1 MDIFQA
7 FLSRDNENP
16 PTFSEIFH
24 SAALKHALGT
34 KSYLLDHYLSLFFRL
49 TAQIDF
55 VALQDEVHQAIGDAQ
70 RSFKENPALLSV
82 FSCQEPATKMNLCF
96 LRQADSIL
104 EQAVHDFLIEKTF
117 LWNASIDLMELRQ
130 TEQKLM
136 EHISKEP
143 LEAFQRMLL
152 RRFLPCPLA
161 PLFSQGVLVEIT
173 KRFLTRDLETD
184 QEVFRLFLKTFGH
197 NQDHRLSRWFAL
209 PLEGAI
215 TSCACKRIESP
226 PSALLSQ
233 LPPLAA
239 IFICSLLL
247 FHP

>member
-24 SAALKHALGT
+24 SAAALKYALGT

-55 VALQDEVHQAIGDAQ
+55 VALQDEAHQSMADTQ
-70 RSFKENPALLSV
+70 RSFKENPSLLSV
-82 FSCQEPATKMNLCF
+82 FPCQEPATKINLCF

-104 EQAVHDFLIEKTF
+104 EQTLKDFLREKTF
-117 LWNASIDLMELRQ
+117 EWNAAVDLIELRQ

-136 EHISKEP
+136 EHIAKEP

-161 PLFSQGVLVEIT
+161 PLFSQGVLVEMT
-173 KRFLTRDLETD
+173 KRFFTRDLETD

-197 NQDHRLSRWFAL
+197 EKSD
-209 PLEGAI
+209 
-215 TSCACKRIESP
+215 
-226 PSALLSQ
+226 
-233 LPPLAA
+233 
-239 IFICSLLL
+239 
-247 FHP
+247 

>member
-16 PTFSEIFH
+16 PSFSEIFH
-24 SAALKHALGT
+24 SAAALKHALGT

-55 VALQDEVHQAIGDAQ
+55 VAMQDEVHQAIGDAQ
-70 RSFKENPALLSV
+70 HSFKENPSLLSV
-82 FSCQEPATKMNLCF
+82 FPCQEPATKINLCF

-104 EQAVHDFLIEKTF
+104 EQARKDFLREKTF
-117 LWNASIDLMELRQ
+117 EWNTAIDLIELRQ

-136 EHISKEP
+136 ERIGKEP
-143 LEAFQRMLL
+143 LEAFQQMLF

-161 PLFSQGVLVEIT
+161 PLFSQGILVELT

-184 QEVFRLFLKTFGH
+184 QEVFRLFMKTFGH
-197 NQDHRLSRWFAL
+197 EKSD
-209 PLEGAI
+209 
-215 TSCACKRIESP
+215 
-226 PSALLSQ
+226 
-233 LPPLAA
+233 
-239 IFICSLLL
+239 
-247 FHP
+247 

>member
-7 FLSRDNENP
+7 FLSHNDENP

-24 SAALKHALGT
+24 SAAALRRALGT

-55 VALQDEVHQAIGDAQ
+55 VALQDEVHQTIANTQ
-70 RSFKENPALLSV
+70 RIFKENPSLLSQ
-82 FSCQEPATKMNLCF
+82 FACQEPATKINLCF
-96 LRQADSIL
+96 LQQADSIL
-104 EQAVHDFLIEKTF
+104 EQAVHDFLNEKTS

-136 EHISKEP
+136 EHMGKEP

-161 PLFSQGVLVEIT
+161 PLFSQGILVEMT
-173 KRFLTRDLETD
+173 KRFLLRDLETD
-184 QEVFRLFLKTFGH
+184 QEVFRLFL
-197 NQDHRLSRWFAL
+197 NR
-209 PLEGAI
+209 
-215 TSCACKRIESP
+215 
-226 PSALLSQ
+226 
-233 LPPLAA
+233 
-239 IFICSLLL
+239 

>member
-16 PTFSEIFH
+16 STFSEIFH
-24 SAALKHALGT
+24 SAAALKCALGT

-55 VALQDEVHQAIGDAQ
+55 VALQDEVHQAMADAQ
-70 RSFKENPALLSV
+70 RSFKENLSLRSE
-82 FSCQEPATKMNLCF
+82 FACQEPATKINLCF

-104 EQAVHDFLIEKTF
+104 EQARNGFLREKTF
-117 LWNASIDLMELRQ
+117 EWNATVDLIELRQ

-136 EHISKEP
+136 EHMGKEP

-161 PLFSQGVLVEIT
+161 PLFSQGILVELT

-184 QEVFRLFLKTFGH
+184 QEVFRLFLYGILGGQ
-197 NQDHRLSRWFAL
+197 NR
-209 PLEGAI
+209 P
-215 TSCACKRIESP
+215 
-226 PSALLSQ
+226 
-233 LPPLAA
+233 
-239 IFICSLLL
+239 
-247 FHP
+247 

>member
-7 FLSRDNENP
+7 FLSHNDENP

-24 SAALKHALGT
+24 SAAALRRALGT

-55 VALQDEVHQAIGDAQ
+55 VALQDEVHQTIANTQ
-70 RSFKENPALLSV
+70 RIFKENPSLLSQ
-82 FSCQEPATKMNLCF
+82 FACQEPATKINLCF
-96 LRQADSIL
+96 LQQADSIL
-104 EQAVHDFLIEKTF
+104 EQAVHDFLNEKTS

-136 EHISKEP
+136 EHMGKEP

-161 PLFSQGVLVEIT
+161 PLFSQGILVEMT
-173 KRFLTRDLETD
+173 KRFLLRDLETD

-197 NQDHRLSRWFAL
+197 EKSD
-209 PLEGAI
+209 
-215 TSCACKRIESP
+215 
-226 PSALLSQ
+226 
-233 LPPLAA
+233 
-239 IFICSLLL
+239 
-247 FHP
+247 

>member
-24 SAALKHALGT
+24 SAAALKRALGT

-55 VALQDEVHQAIGDAQ
+55 VALQDEVHQAMADTQ
-70 RSFKENPALLSV
+70 RSFKENPSLLSE
-82 FSCQEPATKMNLCF
+82 FYCQEPATKINLCF
-96 LRQADSIL
+96 LEQADSIS
-104 EQAVHDFLIEKTF
+104 EQALYDFLREKTSE
-117 LWNASIDLMELRQ
+117 WNAAVDLMELRQ

-136 EHISKEP
+136 EHISKKP
-143 LEAFQRMLL
+143 LEAFQQMLL

-161 PLFSQGVLVEIT
+161 PLFSQGVLVEMT

-197 NQDHRLSRWFAL
+197 
-209 PLEGAI
+209 E
-215 TSCACKRIESP
+215 KRD
-226 PSALLSQ
+226 
-233 LPPLAA
+233 
-239 IFICSLLL
+239 
-247 FHP
+247 

>member
-24 SAALKHALGT
+24 STAALKRTLGT

-55 VALQDEVHQAIGDAQ
+55 VALQDEAHQAMADAQ
-70 RSFKENPALLSV
+70 CSFKENPSLLSE
-82 FSCQEPATKMNLCF
+82 FHCQEPATKINLCF

-104 EQAVHDFLIEKTF
+104 EQTRNGFLREKTF
-117 LWNASIDLMELRQ
+117 EWNAAVDLIELRQ

-136 EHISKEP
+136 EHIGKKP
-143 LEAFQRMLL
+143 LEAFQQMLL

-161 PLFSQGVLVEIT
+161 PLFSQSVLVELT
-173 KRFLTRDLETD
+173 KRFLTRDLETYL
-184 QEVFRLFLKTFGH
+184 EVFRLFLKTFRH
-197 NQDHRLSRWFAL
+197 EKSD
-209 PLEGAI
+209 
-215 TSCACKRIESP
+215 
-226 PSALLSQ
+226 
-233 LPPLAA
+233 
-239 IFICSLLL
+239 
-247 FHP
+247 

>member
-7 FLSRDNENP
+7 FLSHNDENP

-24 SAALKHALGT
+24 SAAALRRALGT

-55 VALQDEVHQAIGDAQ
+55 VALQDEVHQTMGDAQ
-70 RSFKENPALLSV
+70 RSFKENPSLLSE
-82 FSCQEPATKMNLCF
+82 FYCQEPATKINLCF
-96 LRQADSIL
+96 LWQADSIL
-104 EQAVHDFLIEKTF
+104 EQTVHDFLNEKTS

-136 EHISKEP
+136 KHMGKEP

-161 PLFSQGVLVEIT
+161 PLFSQGILVEMS

-197 NQDHRLSRWFAL
+197 EKSD
-209 PLEGAI
+209 
-215 TSCACKRIESP
+215 
-226 PSALLSQ
+226 
-233 LPPLAA
+233 
-239 IFICSLLL
+239 
-247 FHP
+247 

>member
-7 FLSRDNENP
+7 FLSHNDENP

-24 SAALKHALGT
+24 SAAALKRALGT

-55 VALQDEVHQAIGDAQ
+55 VAMQDEVHQAMADAQ
-70 RSFKENPALLSV
+70 RSFKENPSLLSQ
-82 FSCQEPATKMNLCF
+82 FYCQEPATKINLCF

-104 EQAVHDFLIEKTF
+104 EQARKDFLREKTF
-117 LWNASIDLMELRQ
+117 EWNAAVDLMELRQ

-136 EHISKEP
+136 EHMGKEP

-161 PLFSQGVLVEIT
+161 PLFSQGILVETT

-184 QEVFRLFLKTFGH
+184 QEVFRLFLYGILGGQ
-197 NQDHRLSRWFAL
+197 NR
-209 PLEGAI
+209 P
-215 TSCACKRIESP
+215 
-226 PSALLSQ
+226 
-233 LPPLAA
+233 
-239 IFICSLLL
+239 
-247 FHP
+247 

>member
-7 FLSRDNENP
+7 FLSHNDENP

-24 SAALKHALGT
+24 SAAALRRALGT

-55 VALQDEVHQAIGDAQ
+55 VALQDEVHQTIANTQ
-70 RSFKENPALLSV
+70 RIFKENPSLLSQ
-82 FSCQEPATKMNLCF
+82 FACQEPATKINLCF
-96 LRQADSIL
+96 LQQADSIL
-104 EQAVHDFLIEKTF
+104 EQAVHDFLNEKTS

-136 EHISKEP
+136 EHMGKEP

-161 PLFSQGVLVEIT
+161 PLFSQGILVEIT
-173 KRFLTRDLETD
+173 KRFLTRNLETD
-184 QEVFRLFLKTFGH
+184 QEIFRLFLKTFGH
-197 NQDHRLSRWFAL
+197 EKSD
-209 PLEGAI
+209 
-215 TSCACKRIESP
+215 
-226 PSALLSQ
+226 
-233 LPPLAA
+233 
-239 IFICSLLL
+239 
-247 FHP
+247 

>member
-16 PTFSEIFH
+16 PSFSEIFH
-24 SAALKHALGT
+24 SAAALKHALGT

-70 RSFKENPALLSV
+70 HSFKENPSLLSQ
-82 FSCQEPATKMNLCF
+82 FACQEPATKINLCF
-96 LRQADSIL
+96 LQQADSIL
-104 EQAVHDFLIEKTF
+104 EQAVHDFLNEKTS

-136 EHISKEP
+136 EHMGKEP

-161 PLFSQGVLVEIT
+161 PLFSQGILVEMT
-173 KRFLTRDLETD
+173 KRFLLRDLETD

-197 NQDHRLSRWFAL
+197 EKSD
-209 PLEGAI
+209 
-215 TSCACKRIESP
+215 
-226 PSALLSQ
+226 
-233 LPPLAA
+233 
-239 IFICSLLL
+239 
-247 FHP
+247 

>member
-7 FLSRDNENP
+7 FLSHNDENP

-24 SAALKHALGT
+24 SAAALKRALGT
-34 KSYLLDHYLSLFFRL
+34 KSYLLEHYLSLFFRL

-70 RSFKENPALLSV
+70 RSFKENPSLLSE
-82 FSCQEPATKMNLCF
+82 FPCQEPATKINLCF
-96 LRQADSIL
+96 LEQADSIL
-104 EQAVHDFLIEKTF
+104 EQTLKDFLREKASE
-117 LWNASIDLMELRQ
+117 WNAAVDLMELRQ

-136 EHISKEP
+136 EHMGKEP

-161 PLFSQGVLVEIT
+161 PLFSQGIHVEMT
-173 KRFLTRDLETD
+173 KRFLLRDLETD

-197 NQDHRLSRWFAL
+197 EKSD
-209 PLEGAI
+209 
-215 TSCACKRIESP
+215 
-226 PSALLSQ
+226 
-233 LPPLAA
+233 
-239 IFICSLLL
+239 
-247 FHP
+247 

>member
-7 FLSRDNENP
+7 FLSHKNENP

-24 SAALKHALGT
+24 SAAALKHALGI

-70 RSFKENPALLSV
+70 RSFKENPSLLSE
-82 FSCQEPATKMNLCF
+82 FHCQEPATKINLCF

-104 EQAVHDFLIEKTF
+104 EQARKDFLREKTF
-117 LWNASIDLMELRQ
+117 EWNAAVDLMELRQ

-136 EHISKEP
+136 EHMGKEP

-161 PLFSQGVLVEIT
+161 PLFSQGILVELT

-184 QEVFRLFLKTFGH
+184 QEVFRLFLYGILGGQ
-197 NQDHRLSRWFAL
+197 NR
-209 PLEGAI
+209 P
-215 TSCACKRIESP
+215 
-226 PSALLSQ
+226 
-233 LPPLAA
+233 
-239 IFICSLLL
+239 
-247 FHP
+247 

>member
-7 FLSRDNENP
+7 FLSHNDENP

-24 SAALKHALGT
+24 SAAALRRALGT

-70 RSFKENPALLSV
+70 RSFKENPSLLSE
-82 FSCQEPATKMNLCF
+82 FPCQEPATKINLCF
-96 LRQADSIL
+96 LEQADSIL
-104 EQAVHDFLIEKTF
+104 EQTLKDFLREKASE
-117 LWNASIDLMELRQ
+117 WNAAVDLMELRQ

-136 EHISKEP
+136 EHMGKEP

-161 PLFSQGVLVEIT
+161 PLFSQGIHVEMT
-173 KRFLTRDLETD
+173 KRFLLRDLETD

-197 NQDHRLSRWFAL
+197 EKSD
-209 PLEGAI
+209 
-215 TSCACKRIESP
+215 
-226 PSALLSQ
+226 
-233 LPPLAA
+233 
-239 IFICSLLL
+239 
-247 FHP
+247 